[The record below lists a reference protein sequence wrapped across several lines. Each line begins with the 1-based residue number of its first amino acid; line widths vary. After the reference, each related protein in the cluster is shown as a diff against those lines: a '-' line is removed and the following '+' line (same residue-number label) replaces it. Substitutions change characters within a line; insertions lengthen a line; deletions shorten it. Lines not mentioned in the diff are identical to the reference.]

1 MNDAIELSLRKFVAP
16 EFVFGSGAR
25 ELTGQYCANLG
36 IRKILLVTDRGVIE
50 AGWTGDVIQSLK
62 EEDLE
67 FSVFSNLTPNP
78 KAAEVMAGSEAY
90 LAEQCDGIVAVGGGS
105 PMDCAKGIGIVC
117 SNGGS
122 VLDYEGVDRVIYPLP
137 PLICIPTTAGT
148 AADVSQFAIITD
160 SERRAKIAIVSKA
173 IVPDVAL
180 IDPVCTT
187 TMNLRLTSHTGM
199 DAFCHATEA
208 FVSNAYSPI
217 TECHAL
223 EAIGH
228 IAGALPRLV
237 TDLDDMQ
244 LRGKMTLGSLFAGL
258 AFSNASLGAVHA
270 MAHSLGGLLDL
281 PHGMCNAILLEH
293 VVAFNYRY
301 SPERYGRV
309 AQKMGI
315 PVAGLNTEDAAKA
328 LVEGIAGLRRIAG
341 VTERLSDLGMRKEYI
356 PQLAVNAL
364 RDACLVTNPAMPRL
378 EDVETIYEQ
387 AL

>member
-16 EFVFGSGAR
+16 EFVFGCGAR

-36 IRKILLVTDRGVIE
+36 IRKVLLVTDRGVAE

-62 EEDLE
+62 EENLE
-67 FSVFSNLTPNP
+67 FSVFSDLTPNP

-122 VLDYEGVDRVIYPLP
+122 VLDYEGVDRVTYPLP

-160 SERRAKIAIVSKA
+160 SDRRVKTAIVSKA

-315 PVAGLNTEDAAKA
+315 PVTGLDTEDAAKA

-341 VTERLSDLGMRKEYI
+341 VTERLSDLGMRKEHI
-356 PQLAVNAL
+356 PQLAANAL